1 MKYFDPNVGWD
12 TQVVPLGG
20 GRAKIPQDSN
30 DDTTASSAPEST
42 SGEQSAGANKVFH
55 FSRVGNPLHI
65 RGIDKPDGEA
75 VLVQDEGAIAAE
87 SPHES
92 SAQSP
97 SALLTFSAA
106 IEEMF
111 SALPIRDENSNE
123 LPEVLD
129 SMRHLSEKL
138 HEKQQIEKNLAGV
151 VEEINFLRKILDER
165 VLAAQAREKQ
175 SLAASKVRV
184 ELMQELVTTLVAP
197 GEVHRKK

>member
-20 GRAKIPQDSN
+20 GRAKISQDSN
-30 DDTTASSAPEST
+30 DDTSASSAPEST

-65 RGIDKPDGEA
+65 IDLDKPDGEA
-75 VLVQDEGAIAAE
+75 VLVQDKAVIAEE
-87 SPHES
+87 SAHES

-97 SALLTFSAA
+97 AALLTFSAA
-106 IEEMF
+106 IEEIF

-123 LPEVLD
+123 LPEVLE

-151 VEEINFLRKILDER
+151 VEEISFLRKILDER
-165 VLAAQAREKQ
+165 ILAAQAREKQ

-184 ELMQELVTTLVAP
+184 ELMQELVTTLAAP

>member
-12 TQVVPLGG
+12 KQIVPLIG
-20 GRAKIPQDSN
+20 GRAKMSQNSN
-30 DDTTASSAPEST
+30 DDTTASPTPEST
-42 SGEQSAGANKVFH
+42 NGEQSAGSNKVFH

-65 RGIDKPDGEA
+65 IDLDKPDGEA
-75 VLVQDEGAIAAE
+75 VLVQNNAAIAAE
-87 SPHES
+87 SSRES
-92 SAQSP
+92 SVQSP
-97 SALLTFSAA
+97 SALLTFSVV

-111 SALPIRDENSNE
+111 SALPIHDENSNE
-123 LPEVLD
+123 LPQVLD

-151 VEEINFLRKILDER
+151 VEEINFLRRILDER

>member
-1 MKYFDPNVGWD
+1 MKYFDPKVGWD

-20 GRAKIPQDSN
+20 GRAKISQDSN
-30 DDTTASSAPEST
+30 DDTSASSAPESA
-42 SGEQSAGANKVFH
+42 SGEQSTGSNKVFH

-65 RGIDKPDGEA
+65 RGLDKPDGEA
-75 VLVQDEGAIAAE
+75 VLVQDKAVIAEE
-87 SPHES
+87 SAHES

-97 SALLTFSAA
+97 AALLTFSAA
-106 IEEMF
+106 IEEIF

-123 LPEVLD
+123 LPEVLE

-151 VEEINFLRKILDER
+151 VEEISFLRKILDER
-165 VLAAQAREKQ
+165 VLVAQAREKQ

>member
-20 GRAKIPQDSN
+20 GRQNMFQDSHVGM
-30 DDTTASSAPEST
+30 TASSAPAPT
-42 SGEQSAGANKVFH
+42 SEEQSAGSNKVFH

-65 RGIDKPDGEA
+65 RGLDKPDGEA
-75 VLVQDEGAIAAE
+75 VLVQDKAAIAAE
-87 SPHES
+87 SLHERS
-92 SAQSP
+92 TQSP

-151 VEEINFLRKILDER
+151 VEEISFLRKILDER

-184 ELMQELVTTLVAP
+184 ELMQELVTTLAAP

>member
-20 GRAKIPQDSN
+20 GRAKISQDSN
-30 DDTTASSAPEST
+30 DDTSASSAPESA
-42 SGEQSAGANKVFH
+42 SGEQSTGSNKVFH

-65 RGIDKPDGEA
+65 RGLDKPDGEA
-75 VLVQDEGAIAAE
+75 VLVQDKAVIAEE
-87 SPHES
+87 SAHES

-97 SALLTFSAA
+97 AALLTFSVV

-111 SALPIRDENSNE
+111 SALPIHDENSNE
-123 LPEVLD
+123 LPQVLD

-151 VEEINFLRKILDER
+151 VEEINFLRRILDER

-184 ELMQELVTTLVAP
+184 ELMQELVTTLAAP

>member
-20 GRAKIPQDSN
+20 GRQNMSQDSHVGM
-30 DDTTASSAPEST
+30 TASSAPAPT
-42 SGEQSAGANKVFH
+42 SGEQSAGSNKVFH

-65 RGIDKPDGEA
+65 RGLDKPDGEA
-75 VLVQDEGAIAAE
+75 VLVQDKAAIAAE
-87 SPHES
+87 SLHERS
-92 SAQSP
+92 TQSP

-151 VEEINFLRKILDER
+151 VEEISFLRKILDER

-184 ELMQELVTTLVAP
+184 ELMQELVTTLAAP

>member
-20 GRAKIPQDSN
+20 GRAKISQDSN
-30 DDTTASSAPEST
+30 DDTSASSAPESA
-42 SGEQSAGANKVFH
+42 SGEQSTGSNKVFH

-65 RGIDKPDGEA
+65 RGLDKLDGEA
-75 VLVQDEGAIAAE
+75 VLVQEQTVIAEQSA
-87 SPHES
+87 HES

-97 SALLTFSAA
+97 SALLTFSVA

-123 LPEVLD
+123 LPEVLE

-151 VEEINFLRKILDER
+151 VEEISFLRKILDER
-165 VLAAQAREKQ
+165 VLVAQAREKQ

-184 ELMQELVTTLVAP
+184 ELMQELVTTLAAP